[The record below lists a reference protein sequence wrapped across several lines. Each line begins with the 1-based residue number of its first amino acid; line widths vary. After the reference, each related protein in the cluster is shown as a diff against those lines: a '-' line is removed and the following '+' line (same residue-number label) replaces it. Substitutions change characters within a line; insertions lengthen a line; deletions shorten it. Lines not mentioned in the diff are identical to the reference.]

1 MNKKNHPQP
10 LQQGLEGSR
19 FRRYRNPMRIILA
32 AALLATSALAQ
43 NSAPQAIPALTEVPA
58 PRDVPYPGTIQLD
71 VDATDVTRGIF
82 RVRETI
88 PVAQAGRLTLL
99 FPKWLQGNHAPRGEI
114 EKLSGLT
121 ITAGGKRIP
130 WRRDPMDVYAFHID
144 VPEGARTVELTFQ
157 FLSATAGDQGRV
169 VVTPDMLNLQFH
181 AVSLYPAGHYARQI
195 PSEARVR
202 YPAGWR
208 AFSGLP
214 STVSGG
220 VYRYEKTS
228 YDTLLDSPVFAGRH
242 HRSEQLAPDV
252 RLNMVADEA
261 ADLAATPEQIA
272 AHKRLV
278 DQSLKLFGTQ
288 PYDKYEFLMAL
299 TDNLGGIGLE
309 HHRSSENSVD
319 PDYFLKWNDGPGRRG
334 LLPHEFVHSWNGK
347 YRRPAGLWTPDH
359 NTPTRNSLLWVYE
372 GQTQFWGYV
381 LAARSGLFTKEQTL
395 EALAAIAATLNERPG
410 QEWRHL
416 EDTTYDPII
425 SARRPKGWVS
435 WQRSEDYYNEG
446 MLVWL
451 EVDAI
456 LRRLTGGQR
465 GMDDFARAFFGL
477 KDRDWGVVTYTVEDV
492 VRTLN
497 AVAPYDWGSF
507 LQARQFEAAAGA
519 PMAGFT
525 ASGYDLVFTPEP
537 SSVWKDTE
545 KRGKHTDLSF
555 SGGFTID
562 KDRKVTSV
570 IWDGP
575 AYKAGLTVG
584 AEIVGVNDKPATPD
598 LIKEAITAA
607 ASDKKAIRL
616 LVRKF
621 DRFDQVA
628 LDWTGGLRYPRFQK
642 TGAGEGA
649 LDRLLAPR

>member
-1 MNKKNHPQP
+1 MRFLIP
-10 LQQGLEGSR
+10 L
-19 FRRYRNPMRIILA
+19 
-32 AALLATSALAQ
+32 LLATSALAQ
-43 NSAPQAIPALTEVPA
+43 NSVPQAILAQSEVPP

-71 VDATDVTRGIF
+71 VDATDVQRGIF

-88 PVAQAGRLTLL
+88 PVERAGRMTLL
-99 FPKWLQGNHAPRGEI
+99 FPKFLQGNHAPRGEI
-114 EKLSGLT
+114 EKLAGLT
-121 ITAGGKRIP
+121 ITAGGKP
-130 WRRDPMDVYAFHID
+130 VAWRRDPMDVYAFHID
-144 VPEGARTVELTFQ
+144 VPQGARAIELAFQ
-157 FLSATAGDQGRV
+157 FISATAGDQGRV
-169 VVTPDMLNLQFH
+169 VVTPDMLNLQFNS
-181 AVSLYPAGHYARQI
+181 VSLYPAGHYARAI
-195 PSEARVR
+195 PIQATVR

-214 STVSGG
+214 ATVANG

-228 YDTLLDSPVFAGRH
+228 YETLLDSPVFAGRH
-242 HRSEQLAPDV
+242 TRTEQLAPDV

-261 ADLAATPEQIA
+261 GDLAATPEQIE

-278 DQSLKLFGTQ
+278 DQALKLFGTQ

-299 TDNLGGIGLE
+299 TEHLGGIGLE

-319 PDYFLKWNDGPGRRG
+319 PDYFLKWSDGPGRRG

-347 YRRPAGLWTPDH
+347 HRRPAGLWTPDH
-359 NTPTRNSLLWVYE
+359 NTPTRNSMLWVYE

-381 LAARSGLFTKEQTL
+381 LAARSGLFTKQETL
-395 EALAAIAATLNERPG
+395 DALASIASTLDARPG

-451 EVDAI
+451 EVDAM
-456 LRRLTGGQR
+456 LRRMTGGQR
-465 GMDDFARAFFGL
+465 GMDDFARAFFGTR
-477 KDRDWGVVTYTVEDV
+477 DRDWGVLTYTVEDV
-492 VRTLN
+492 ARTLN
-497 AVAPYDWGSF
+497 GIAPHDWQGF
-507 LQARQFEAAAGA
+507 LQSRQFEAKAGA

-525 ASGYDLVFTPEP
+525 ESGYRLVFAPEP
-537 SSVWKDTE
+537 TPYWKDVE
-545 KRGKHTDLSF
+545 KRGKLTDLSF

-562 KDRKVTSV
+562 KDRRVTGV

-575 AYKAGLTVG
+575 AFKAGLTVG
-584 AEIVGVNDKPATPD
+584 HEIVGVNDKPATPE
-598 LIKEAITAA
+598 LIKEAIAA
-607 ASDKKAIRL
+607 KRPAKL

-621 DRFDQVA
+621 DRFDTLT
-628 LDWTGGLRYPRFQK
+628 LDWTGGLRYPRFEK

>member
-144 VPEGARTVELTFQ
+144 VPQGARTVELAFQ

-195 PSEARVR
+195 PIEARVR

-242 HRSEQLAPDV
+242 HRTEQLSPDV

-359 NTPTRNSLLWVYE
+359 STPTRNSLLWVYE

-410 QEWRHL
+410 QQWRHL

-456 LRRLTGGQR
+456 LRRLAGGQR

-497 AVAPYDWGSF
+497 AVAPYDWAGF

-584 AEIVGVNDKPATPD
+584 AELVGVNDKPLTPD
-598 LIKEAITAA
+598 LLKEAITAA
-607 ASDKKAIRL
+607 ATDKKPVRL

>member
-1 MNKKNHPQP
+1 
-10 LQQGLEGSR
+10 
-19 FRRYRNPMRIILA
+19 MRLILA
-32 AALLATSALAQ
+32 AAFLATSALAQ
-43 NSAPQAIPALTEVPA
+43 NSAPQAIPAQSEVPA
-58 PRDVPYPGTIQLD
+58 PRDTPYPGTIRLD
-71 VDATDVTRGIF
+71 VDATDVRRGIF

-121 ITAGGKRIP
+121 VTAAGKRVP
-130 WRRDPMDVYAFHID
+130 WRRDPLDVHAFHID
-144 VPEGARTVELTFQ
+144 VPQGVRTVELAFQ
-157 FLSATAGDQGRV
+157 FISATAGDQGRI
-169 VVTPDMLNLQFH
+169 VVTPDMLNLQFNS
-181 AVSLYPAGHYARQI
+181 VSLYPAGHYARQI
-195 PSEARVR
+195 PVQASVR

-214 STVSGG
+214 STVANG
-220 VYRYEKTS
+220 VYQYQQTS
-228 YDTLLDSPVFAGRH
+228 YEILLDSPVFAGRH
-242 HRSEQLAPDV
+242 YRSEQLSPDV
-252 RLNMVADEA
+252 RLNMVADEPT
-261 ADLAATPEQIA
+261 DLAATPEQIE
-272 AHKRLV
+272 AHRRLV
-278 DQSLKLFGTQ
+278 DQALKLFGTQ
-288 PYDKYEFLMAL
+288 PYDKYEFLVAL

-319 PDYFLKWNDGPGRRG
+319 PDYFLKWSDGPGRRG

-347 YRRPAGLWTPDH
+347 FRRPAGLWTPDH

-381 LAARSGLFTKEQTL
+381 LAARSGLFTKQETL
-395 EALAAIAATLNERPG
+395 DALASIAATLDQRSG

-416 EDTTYDPII
+416 EDTTYDPVI

-451 EVDAI
+451 EVDAT
-456 LRRLTGGQR
+456 LRRLTNGQR

-477 KDRDWGVVTYTVEDV
+477 KDRDWGVVTYTLDDI

-497 AVAPYDWGSF
+497 TIAPHDWAG
-507 LQARQFEAAAGA
+507 LLTARQFEIAEGA
-519 PMAGFT
+519 PLAGFT
-525 ASGYDLVFTPEP
+525 ASGYQLAFTSEP
-537 SSVWKDTE
+537 TSVWKDTE
-545 KRGKHTDLSF
+545 KRAKVTDLSY
-555 SGGFTID
+555 SGGLTID

-584 AEIVGVNDKPATPD
+584 TELVGVNDKPLTPD
-598 LIKEAITAA
+598 LLKEAIAA
-607 ASDKKAIRL
+607 KRPVKL

-621 DRFDQVA
+621 DRFDQVT

-649 LDRLLAPR
+649 LDRLLTPR